1 MIFPYICSELNYLG
15 YKDFPLKS
23 KVIFLTALKS
33 IEMSLVS
40 SMQTLGIDC
49 ASVTTKNIGEVLES
63 QATVLFVGPET
74 LKVPFLTKELL
85 RYRSSFSLKVVD
97 EVHLC
102 KLFCLYISKIY

>member
-15 YKDFPLKS
+15 YKDFQLNS
-23 KVIFLTALKS
+23 KVLFLTALKS

-49 ASVTTKNIGEVLES
+49 ALVTSRNIVEVIES

-74 LKVPFLTKELL
+74 LKLPFVTHEFLK
-85 RYRSSFSLKVVD
+85 YRSSFSLKVVD

-102 KLFCLYISKIY
+102 KLFC